1 MAFEAGIKPTLY
13 GVPQSP
19 FVRKVRSFMH
29 AKNLPFNIIP
39 IMPGDSRKTFR
50 RMSPFG
56 KIPAYREGSLRLC
69 DSSVICAY
77 LEKCHPENAL
87 FPVDNRDYAQA
98 LWIEEYCDTVVSKI
112 MTFRLMYQ
120 CFLKPAF
127 RKIPP
132 DVELIESTLRDDV
145 PPILNHVEE
154 YIIGTNQFLVGNQIS
169 IADISM
175 TAHMLSYIYSGHTI
189 NEDKWPKT
197 KQYIDRM
204 LETDPFPKV
213 LREENYPYYQV
224 FLEKNW
230 DIPDT
235 V

>member
-1 MAFEAGIKPTLY
+1 MTFKQGIKPTLY

-29 AKNLPFNIIP
+29 AKQLPFNIIP

-77 LEKCHPENAL
+77 LERCHPESPL
-87 FPVDNRDYAQA
+87 FPSDNRNYAHA

-127 RKIPP
+127 RRIPP
-132 DVELIESTLRDDV
+132 DKELIETTLREDV
-145 PPILNHVEE
+145 PPILNHVELFIMNDQE
-154 YIIGTNQFLVGNQIS
+154 FLAGPDLS

-175 TAHMLSYIYSGHTI
+175 TAHMLSYIYSGHEI
-189 NEDKWPKT
+189 NPEKWPKT
-197 KQYIDRM
+197 SNYIERM
-204 LETDPFPKV
+204 LKTGPFPRV

-224 FLEKNW
+224 FLDKSWEV
-230 DIPDT
+230 PDT
-235 V
+235 I